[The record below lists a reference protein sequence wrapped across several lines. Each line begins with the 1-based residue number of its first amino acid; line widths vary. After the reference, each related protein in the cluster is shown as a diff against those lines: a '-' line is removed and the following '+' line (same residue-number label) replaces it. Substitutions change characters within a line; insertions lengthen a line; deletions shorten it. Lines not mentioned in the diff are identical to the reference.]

1 MLFRFF
7 LFILCAIFSSIGPH
21 NSGREVAV
29 ELNKGWKKQRKSEP
43 AAKIICKVKVSFSKA
58 TFTQLLYPRT
68 SSGLSHNRNKKNS
81 RKKRT
86 KVFLFRTI
94 LSILSFAATIK
105 YHQWSC
111 NRFLTLQQ
119 NNATFTNISFN
130 STILSAVS
138 LTEFKTIEIKILL
151 WIKLAMV
158 IVWAT
163 NARSGNYFKSR
174 SVHYE

>member
-1 MLFRFF
+1 M
-7 LFILCAIFSSIGPH
+7 
-21 NSGREVAV
+21 N
-29 ELNKGWKKQRKSEP
+29 
-43 AAKIICKVKVSFSKA
+43 
-58 TFTQLLYPRT
+58 QLLKLFVKSKFHSLRQRSLNYFIRALQVVFHT
-68 SSGLSHNRNKKNS
+68 IGIKKNS